1 MVRSLRPIRAKA
13 IGRDRAF
20 ALSGRIIPHPCTQ
33 GDALGWELIGLSG
46 RFYIGL
52 SLLAELKFLINGH
65 LIVNEELERDTA
77 IFKILTELLQVLL
90 QHLAAAV
97 FVEELHHDG
106 TCMFRD
112 A

>member
-1 MVRSLRPIRAKA
+1 MKKEESNNALAATKIFQKYSKKHVKSLICK
-13 IGRDRAF
+13 
-20 ALSGRIIPHPCTQ
+20 
-33 GDALGWELIGLSG
+33 
-46 RFYIGL
+46 
-52 SLLAELKFLINGH
+52 LLTCRNYFILKIFLINGD
-65 LIVNEELERDTA
+65 LIVNEKLERDATLL
-77 IFKILTELLQVLL
+77 KILTELLQVLL